1 MDRAS
6 PAAGGRWPGPGI
18 NGVINVVI
26 KVATS
31 RGRLGT
37 RMARRAARGRA
48 SRVSPGGRSTANL
61 GKANLLLANP
71 LSANLLSV
79 DLLLV
84 NLGTA
89 NLPMRNLNMRDPSM

>member
-6 PAAGGRWPGPGI
+6 PAAGGRWPAPGI
-18 NGVINVVI
+18 NGVINMVI

-37 RMARRAARGRA
+37 RMARRVARGRA
-48 SRVSPGGRSTANL
+48 SRVSPGGRPTANL

-71 LSANLLSV
+71 PVANPLLAS
-79 DLLLV
+79 LLLV
-84 NLGTA
+84 KLGTA
-89 NLPMRNLNMRDPSM
+89 NLCMRNLNMRDPSM

>member
-6 PAAGGRWPGPGI
+6 PAAGGRWPAPGI
-18 NGVINVVI
+18 NGVINMVI

-37 RMARRAARGRA
+37 RKACRVARGRA
-48 SRVSPGGRSTANL
+48 SRVSPGGRPTANL

-71 LSANLLSV
+71 LLADLLLV
-79 DLLLV
+79 NLLLV

-89 NLPMRNLNMRDPSM
+89 NRRMRNPNMRDPSM